1 MQLDYVESTK
11 AFVLRVPR
19 FEADPRTLMD
29 EHGLNMSLADSTP
42 DTAVLFTREP
52 YAAVGFWA
60 YASERARSRLAGLQT
75 QIEASWAED
84 SQAHIDCPA
93 DQELSPYQKAGV
105 TYSLARHNSLN
116 GDEPG
121 LGKTMQA
128 ICYANELRAKR
139 VLVCCPANIRLQWCR
154 RIRTWTTMRWP
165 YTVYPILN
173 GRHGVHP
180 TAQWLVVSYDLVR
193 TSPIWRAIAQLNFDL
208 LVLDEAHYLKTIDAQ
223 RTRTVFGGGDAP
235 VADALASRCAHVLAL
250 TGTPLPNRPRE
261 AYTLARGLCFDA
273 IDWISEERF
282 RERFNPSRTELS
294 PTGKVYIKEDTGRH
308 GELQSRLRANFMVR
322 RLEADVLPQLK
333 RPVLDIVHIEP
344 DSAIKQA
351 LHAESLL
358 DIDPEDL
365 AGVDVEILG
374 HVSVVRRMMGL
385 ALAPH
390 AADYCDM
397 LLQGGVDKL
406 VCFAWHTEVLD
417 ILERKLARY
426 RPLRIDGRTSPTQ
439 KQAKV
444 DDFRNPDRRLMIG
457 NILSLGTGT
466 DGLQEVCQRGVAAE
480 ADWTPGNNEQAVKR
494 LHRRGQE
501 GQCMFDFLVA
511 PGSFSEKVLG
521 TSLRKLLTTHKA
533 LDRMMG

>member
-1 MQLDYVESTK
+1 MRLDYVESTK

-19 FEADPRTLMD
+19 FEADPQTLMD
-29 EHGLNMSLADSTP
+29 EHGLNMSTVDSTP
-42 DTAVLFTREP
+42 STAVLFTREP
-52 YAAVGFWA
+52 YAAVAFWECA
-60 YASERARSRLAGLQT
+60 TESARRHLAELQSL
-75 QIEASWAED
+75 IADSWAV
-84 SQAHIDCPA
+84 SSNAHIDCPA

-105 TYSLARHNSLN
+105 DYALKRHNALI

-128 ICYANELRAKR
+128 ICIANEMRASR
-139 VLVCCPANIRLQWCR
+139 VLVACPANIRLQWVR
-154 RIRTWTTMRWP
+154 RIRDWTTMRWP

-180 TAQWLVVSYDLVR
+180 TAQWIVVSYDLLR
-193 TSPIWRAIAQLNFDL
+193 TPPIWRALAEQRFDL
-208 LVLDEAHYLKTIDAQ
+208 LVLDEAHYLKTVEAL
-223 RTRTVFGGGDAP
+223 RTRTVFGGGDDPAAAP
-235 VADALASRCAHVLAL
+235 LDSRCARVVAL

-261 AYTLARGLCFDA
+261 AYTLARGLCFEA
-273 IDWISEERF
+273 IDWMSEARF
-282 RERFNPSRTELS
+282 RERFNPSRTEVS
-294 PTGKVYIKEDTGRH
+294 PNGKVYIAEDTGRH
-308 GELQSRLRANFMVR
+308 GELQARLRANFMVR

-344 DSAIKQA
+344 DKAIKQA

-358 DIDPEDL
+358 DIDPEDMS
-365 AGVDVEILG
+365 GVDAEMLG
-374 HVSVVRRMMGL
+374 HVSVVRRMMGI

-390 AADYCDM
+390 AADYVDM
-397 LLQGGVDKL
+397 VLDGGVERV

-417 ILERKLARY
+417 ILQQRLAKY
-426 RPLRIDGRTSPTQ
+426 RPLRIDGRTSATR
-439 KQAKV
+439 KQAIV
-444 DDFRNPDRRLMIG
+444 DQFAEPGQRLLIG

-466 DGLQEVCQRGVAAE
+466 DGLQQVCQRGIAVE

-511 PGSFSEKVLG
+511 PGSFSERVLG
-521 TSLRKLLTTHKA
+521 SSIRKLLTTHKA
-533 LDRMMG
+533 LDRKVA